1 MTMKHHTD
9 FSDILQENER
19 RKAASRV
26 RYDQLTG
33 EGCCGPRRRVAVD
46 FGNGHV
52 PELYLPESMI
62 EASAALRSALR
73 GSGGGPVPNPLGS
86 ADEFD
91 RLRIAHDFEYW
102 CRTCVTIT
110 LKGVGREGPLVLNAP
125 QRRLAAELERQ
136 RLAGL
141 PVRVVLLK
149 ARQWGGSTLVQMY
162 MAWMQ
167 LVVRTHWN
175 SVICGHLR
183 GTSAAIKGMYTRVLR
198 NYPQRFLPEGH
209 KPEFKRFEGSAN
221 AHLITGRD
229 CLVITGSAVTQEM
242 VHGYD
247 VSMAHL
253 SEVAFWPDTDRHSPG
268 DVMRSIC
275 GTVPL
280 VAGTLIVLESTA
292 NGVGSYFHSLWLNA
306 CAGRGGYAPVFV
318 PWHEIDGYSV
328 DVADP
333 LALWK
338 SLDDYER
345 RLWHMGCTLEQIA
358 WYRAK
363 RGEYATHDQMM
374 AEFPS
379 NDIEAFAVTGR
390 NVFAQADVEALRQG
404 CRAPS
409 FTGDIAAADGRLAGI
424 ALHPDPHGALQVW
437 QMPHKAAVRN
447 RYVVAVD
454 VGGRSLKAD
463 YSVIAVLDRG
473 DDPACCVPE
482 VVAQWRGH
490 TDHDLLAWKAAQMA
504 RFYCN
509 ALLVIESNT
518 LETASSEGDGSRYIM
533 HVIGRH
539 YGNLYC
545 RRRGV
550 PGFQTNVRTKQQV
563 IYGLIAAVRDRR
575 IVERDHEALNELN
588 CYELKPNGSYGAMR
602 GRHDDVLMTRAIGI
616 HFVERLNARSQCTV
630 PQAELDAMTAAAAV
644 AVGRK
649 PAKGQLSITDF
660 M

>member
-1 MTMKHHTD
+1 MKHHTD

-221 AHLITGRD
+221 AHLITGRRNRQ
-229 CLVITGSAVTQEM
+229 IRYGAASGASA
-242 VHGYD
+242 HCRG
-247 VSMAHL
+247 
-253 SEVAFWPDTDRHSPG
+253 WCR
-268 DVMRSIC
+268 
-275 GTVPL
+275 
-280 VAGTLIVLESTA
+280 
-292 NGVGSYFHSLWLNA
+292 
-306 CAGRGGYAPVFV
+306 CAY
-318 PWHEIDGYSV
+318 
-328 DVADP
+328 
-333 LALWK
+333 
-338 SLDDYER
+338 
-345 RLWHMGCTLEQIA
+345 C
-358 WYRAK
+358 
-363 RGEYATHDQMM
+363 
-374 AEFPS
+374 
-379 NDIEAFAVTGR
+379 
-390 NVFAQADVEALRQG
+390 
-404 CRAPS
+404 
-409 FTGDIAAADGRLAGI
+409 GI
-424 ALHPDPHGALQVW
+424 AGAALH
-437 QMPHKAAVRN
+437 R
-447 RYVVAVD
+447 
-454 VGGRSLKAD
+454 
-463 YSVIAVLDRG
+463 
-473 DDPACCVPE
+473 
-482 VVAQWRGH
+482 
-490 TDHDLLAWKAAQMA
+490 
-504 RFYCN
+504 
-509 ALLVIESNT
+509 
-518 LETASSEGDGSRYIM
+518 
-533 HVIGRH
+533 
-539 YGNLYC
+539 
-545 RRRGV
+545 
-550 PGFQTNVRTKQQV
+550 
-563 IYGLIAAVRDRR
+563 
-575 IVERDHEALNELN
+575 
-588 CYELKPNGSYGAMR
+588 
-602 GRHDDVLMTRAIGI
+602 
-616 HFVERLNARSQCTV
+616 
-630 PQAELDAMTAAAAV
+630 
-644 AVGRK
+644 
-649 PAKGQLSITDF
+649 
-660 M
+660 

>member
-1 MTMKHHTD
+1 MNDQSD
-9 FSDILQENER
+9 FSLILQENER
-19 RKAASRV
+19 RKSV
-26 RYDQLTG
+26 LGKPYDQLTG
-33 EGCCGPRRRVAVD
+33 EGCCGPRCRMTID

-52 PELYLPESMI
+52 PTLCLPESMI
-62 EASAALRSALR
+62 AALAALSTAAGHR
-73 GSGGGPVPNPLGS
+73 RCVPIPNPLGS
-86 ADEFD
+86 VEAFD
-91 RLRIAHDFEYW
+91 RLRIAHDFEFW
-102 CRTCVTIT
+102 CRTCVTVT
-110 LKGVGREGPLVLNAP
+110 LKGLGREGPLILNAP
-125 QRRLAAELERQ
+125 QRRLVAELERQ
-136 RLAGL
+136 RQAAV
-141 PVRVVLLK
+141 PIRVVLLK
-149 ARQWGGSTLVQMY
+149 ARQWGGSTLVQTY

-167 LVVRTHWN
+167 MVLRTHWN
-175 SVICGHLR
+175 SVICSHLR
-183 GTSAAIKGMYTRVLR
+183 GTSAAIKGMYTRLLR
-198 NYPQRFLPEGH
+198 NYPTRFLPGGTR
-209 KPEFKRFEGSAN
+209 PEFKRFEGSAN
-221 AHLITGRD
+221 AHMLTGRD
-229 CLVITGSAVTQEM
+229 SLVITGSAVTQEM
-242 VHGYD
+242 VRGYD
-247 VSMAHL
+247 VNMAHL

-280 VAGTLIVLESTA
+280 APDTLIVLESTA
-292 NGVGSYFHSLWLNA
+292 NGVGGYFHSLWINA
-306 CAGRGGYAPVFV
+306 CAGHGGYAPVFV
-318 PWHEIDGYSV
+318 PWHEIEGYSAQ
-328 DVADP
+328 VADAH
-333 LALWK
+333 ALWL

-345 RLWHMGCTLEQIA
+345 GLWQSGCTLEQIA
-358 WYRAK
+358 WYHAK

-390 NVFAQADVEALRQG
+390 NVFAQSDVEALRSG
-404 CRAPS
+404 CVAPE
-409 FTGDIAAADGRLAGI
+409 FVGDIAAADGRLGGI
-424 ALHPDPHGALQVW
+424 SLHPDPHGALQVW
-437 QMPHKAAVRN
+437 KMPEKSALRS

-473 DDPACCVPE
+473 AEPSDTVPE

-518 LETASSEGDGSRYIM
+518 LETATSEGDGSRYIM

-539 YGNLYC
+539 YGNLFC
-545 RRRGV
+545 RRSGV

-588 CYELKPNGSYGAMR
+588 SYELKPNGGYGAVR
-602 GRHDDVLMTRAIGI
+602 GRHDDVLMTRAIGL
-616 HFVERLNARSQCTV
+616 HFVEWLNSRAQCAV
-630 PQAELDAMTAAAAV
+630 PQSELEAMTASSALS
-644 AVGRK
+644 RK
-649 PAKGQLSITDF
+649 SPSGQLRITDF